1 MARIRTIKPDFWKD
15 GRISRISKS
24 CALFFIGLW
33 NFCDDEGK
41 CRNDSFELAS
51 SMPLFRSQHVSRWI
65 QTLFESGL
73 IQLSTDFHWISIVGW
88 KHQKIDKPRLP
99 EVRKSEIEWLPIVER
114 KASANA
120 KRMLVEGSST
130 VRRKDRIGKDG
141 KGEDRI
147 YGGVASAPAEKRNES
162 RSARSTQID
171 LIEPLGEVLKSG
183 NENAGE
189 GGSPTSRAIAKFNA
203 LWTERHNGRYPTG
216 GKDVGLIK
224 GFVKSLGEHRTIEL
238 FEAYFKMP
246 DAWVVGQKHDV
257 TTLNSNLAK
266 VAAFADTGEFTTQTQ
281 VRQMDRTAAA
291 ASQLERIRR
300 GEV

>member
-1 MARIRTIKPDFWKD
+1 MARIRSIKPDFWKD
-15 GRISRISKS
+15 GRIARLSGN

-41 CRNDSFELAS
+41 YRMDSRELS
-51 SMPLFRSQHVSRWI
+51 LMMPLFRSQDIVKYVSRLVEVGLVQTSVNREWI
-65 QTLFESGL
+65 VVVN
-73 IQLSTDFHWISIVGW
+73 WN
-88 KHQKIDKPRLP
+88 HQKIDKPRVPSVL
-99 EVRKSEIEWLPIVER
+99 KSEIEWLPVLREDISTNATRAIGER
-114 KASANA
+114 
-120 KRMLVEGSST
+120 ST
-130 VRRKDRIGKDG
+130 TIRRKDRIGKEG

-147 YGGVASAPAEKRNES
+147 WHGGVAFAPAMKNGNRVAG
-162 RSARSTQID
+162 SAQID

-183 NENAGE
+183 SETAGE
-189 GGSPTSRAIAKFNA
+189 GGSSVSRSIAKFKA
-203 LWTERHNGRYPTG
+203 LWTERHNGDYPLG
-216 GKDVGLIK
+216 GKDIGLIK
-224 GFVKSLGEHRTIEL
+224 GFVKSLGEHRTSEI

-246 DAWVVGQKHDV
+246 DAWVVGRKHDV